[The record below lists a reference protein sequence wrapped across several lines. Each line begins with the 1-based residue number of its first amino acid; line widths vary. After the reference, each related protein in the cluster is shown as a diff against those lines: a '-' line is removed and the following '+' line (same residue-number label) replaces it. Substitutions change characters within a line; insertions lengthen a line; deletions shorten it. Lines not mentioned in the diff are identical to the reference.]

1 MRYLSHLVPSR
12 SVIERALMV
21 AVIVVAGSGLS
32 FATGTAC
39 DTMATIGDAITCV
52 KDTINPNAVLVSV
65 LTAFVPLLLVIWGL
79 RGGFGLVSR
88 IVKSMFSVITRR
100 A

>member
-1 MRYLSHLVPSR
+1 MFRSLSCRR
-12 SVIERALMV
+12 SLERLCMV
-21 AVIVVAGSGLS
+21 AVIVFASALPS

-39 DTMATIGDAITCV
+39 DTMANITDAITCV
-52 KDTINPNAVLVSV
+52 KDTINPNAVLVSI

-79 RGGFGLVSR
+79 RGGFKLVYR
-88 IVKSMFSVITRR
+88 VVASMFSVVTRR